1 MYVYKYI
8 YIYIYVFIYIS
19 LFRTVPRQGYYSS
32 TALVTV
38 HEQYLNLAT

>member
-1 MYVYKYI
+1 MYVYK
-8 YIYIYVFIYIS
+8 YIYVFIYIS

-38 HEQYLNLAT
+38 HEQYLNSAT